1 MKATHILQT
10 MKPGQNQ
17 RQLRD
22 SQWSC
27 DTSISVGM
35 NTTIDVSLI
44 TIRRETNNKTQAN
57 EELNHENYRDDVYD

>member
-1 MKATHILQT
+1 
-10 MKPGQNQ
+10 
-17 RQLRD
+17 
-22 SQWSC
+22 
-27 DTSISVGM
+27 M